1 MRTCKL
7 AVAAMAIVISSS
19 VAAHEGHADGKGD
32 GPGTG
37 AGKGQEQRT
46 LLQQR
51 ALPDLPGKTGI
62 LATVR
67 YAPGQES
74 LPHEHPGSVYAYVLE
89 GEVVSQLEGEAP
101 VTYKAG
107 DSWYEPPHAGHL
119 VSKNASKTRPAT
131 LVVFLITGTGEPIAK
146 PR

>member
-1 MRTCKL
+1 MKSFKL
-7 AVAAMAIVISSS
+7 AIAVLAMAMAWNVS
-19 VAAHEGHADGKGD
+19 AHEGHDDVKADG
-32 GPGTG
+32 T
-37 AGKGQEQRT
+37 GKGQEKRT
-46 LLQQR
+46 LLQKK
-51 ALPDLPGKTGI
+51 ALPDLPGKDGI

-74 LPHEHPGSVYAYVLE
+74 LPHEHPGSVYAYVLD
-89 GEVVSQLEGEAP
+89 GEVISQLEGEAP

-107 DSWYEPPHAGHL
+107 DSWYEPPHAGHI
-119 VSKNASKTRPAT
+119 VSKNASTTKPAT